1 MTKPFSEACLR
12 NQQPI
17 ADALH
22 SLLPTAANVLEIGS
36 GTGQHAVFCA
46 QALPHLTWQTSDLP
60 QHHEGML
67 KWIEDAA
74 LDNVLPPLVLDV
86 NQPWPLIE
94 VDQVFTASHVFTA
107 THVFTANTVHYIAW
121 DSVVNMFTKVSALLP
136 EKGLFVIYGPVNV
149 NGQYTSEGNAGLDEW
164 LKTCVNPLAG
174 IKDITD
180 IEQLANDQGLALID
194 NLAMPANNRLLVLQ
208 KQSLLKKQ

>member
-17 ADALH
+17 ADALKK
-22 SLLPTAANVLEIGS
+22 LLPNPARLLEIGS

-46 QALPHLTWQTSDLP
+46 QALPHIQWQTSDLL

-86 NQPWPLIE
+86 DQAWPLID
-94 VDQVFTASHVFTA
+94 VD
-107 THVFTANTVHYIAW
+107 HVFTANTVHYIANT
-121 DSVVNMFTKVSALLP
+121 SVVNMFAQVSELLP

-149 NGQYTSEGNAGLDEW
+149 AGQFTSEGNAGLDEW

-174 IKDITD
+174 IKDIAD
-180 IEQLANDQGLALID
+180 IEQLARDQCLALID

-208 KQSLLKKQ
+208 KQ

>member
-17 ADALH
+17 ADALQ

-46 QALPHLTWQTSDLP
+46 QALPHIKWQTSDLP

-86 NQPWPLIE
+86 DQPWPDFS
-94 VDQVFTASHVFTA
+94 VA
-107 THVFTANTVHYIAW
+107 TISHVFTANTVHYIAW
-121 DSVVNMFTKVSALLP
+121 ESVVNMFTKVSALLP

-149 NGQYTSEGNAGLDEW
+149 AGQYTSAGNAGLDEW

-174 IKDITD
+174 IKDIAD
-180 IEQLANDQGLALID
+180 IEQLARYQGLALID
-194 NLAMPANNRLLVLQ
+194 NLAMPANNRLLVIQ
-208 KQSLLKKQ
+208 KQ

>member
-17 ADALH
+17 ADALKK
-22 SLLPTAANVLEIGS
+22 LLPNPARLLEIGS

-46 QALPHLTWQTSDLP
+46 QALPHIQWQTSDLP

-86 NQPWPLIE
+86 DQAWPLID
-94 VDQVFTASHVFTA
+94 VD
-107 THVFTANTVHYIAW
+107 HVFTANTVHYIANT
-121 DSVVNMFTKVSALLP
+121 SVVNMFAQVSELLP

-149 NGQYTSEGNAGLDEW
+149 AGQFTSEGNAGLDEW

-174 IKDITD
+174 IKDIAD
-180 IEQLANDQGLALID
+180 IEQLARDQGLALID

-208 KQSLLKKQ
+208 KQ